1 MHSGPR
7 PGRNLV
13 LSETQK
19 ATCAPQKIHP
29 IVKFMK
35 SFVKSLLA
43 ARAEILE
50 DHAQLVASLQKKL
63 GHLDALLAENDV
75 DVAKLGSIGAPAKR
89 RGRKPSTEP
98 KVPGK
103 PGRPKG
109 KRGKRAQTDF
119 NATAAVR
126 AIVAD
131 TKGPFTVKELRDEFE
146 KRHPGVLAKLNR
158 VVLSLAMQSL
168 GRRGEVTSK
177 KDPNG
182 KGNLFTKTAKLT
194 A

>member
-1 MHSGPR
+1 
-7 PGRNLV
+7 
-13 LSETQK
+13 
-19 ATCAPQKIHP
+19 
-29 IVKFMK
+29 MK
-35 SFVKSLLA
+35 SFVKSLLT

-50 DHAQLVASLQKKL
+50 DHAKLVAALEKKL
-63 GHLDALLAENDV
+63 GHLDALLGEHDV
-75 DVAKLGSIGAPAKR
+75 DVAKLGSIATPAKR
-89 RGRKPSTEP
+89 RGRKPASEAKAAAP
-98 KVPGK
+98 AK

-109 KRGKRAQTDF
+109 KRGKRASSDF

-126 AIVAD
+126 AIVAE
-131 TKGPFTVKELRDEFE
+131 TKGPFTVGELRDEFE

-168 GRRGEVTSK
+168 GRRGEVSSK

-182 KGNLFTKTAKLT
+182 RGNLFTKTAKLQ

>member
-1 MHSGPR
+1 MTSY
-7 PGRNLV
+7 
-13 LSETQK
+13 
-19 ATCAPQKIHP
+19 
-29 IVKFMK
+29 
-35 SFVKSLLA
+35 VKSLLN

-63 GHLDALLAENDV
+63 GHLDALLEENGV
-75 DVAKLGSIGAPAKR
+75 NVAKLSSISAPAKR
-89 RGRKPSTEP
+89 RGRKPGVEP
-98 KVPGK
+98 KV
-103 PGRPKG
+103 GRPTG
-109 KRGKRAQTDF
+109 KRGKRSHMDF

-131 TKGPFTVKELRDEFE
+131 TKGPFTVGDLREEFE
-146 KRHPGVLAKLNR
+146 KRHPGVLARLNR

-182 KGNLFTKTAKLT
+182 KGNLFTKTSKLQ